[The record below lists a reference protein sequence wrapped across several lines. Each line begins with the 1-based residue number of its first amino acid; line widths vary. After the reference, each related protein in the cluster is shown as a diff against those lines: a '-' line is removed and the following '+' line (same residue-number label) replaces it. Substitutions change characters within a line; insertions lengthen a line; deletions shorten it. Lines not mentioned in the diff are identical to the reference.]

1 MDKEKYQLRYITLPK
16 EFYSDNRLNATE
28 LRVLAFIYS
37 YAGDKFYFGNENMAE
52 MFNVSERSITSAINS
67 LREYG
72 YIDTK
77 YDISAGGGKIR
88 YITRLAEV
96 FSSELK
102 KSSSQNGRVL
112 LHKDN
117 KKKENKKKEREHTK
131 VTKEYIQELQEKYSK
146 IDVSF
151 EWEKAR
157 DWKAARGKS
166 YKDERAFFRNWLRRA
181 KSFGN
186 VRPAPIKNPS
196 VLYESISDEQRLRGR
211 SVIEDAK
218 RKLGLGNSTPF
229 RAKQI

>member
-37 YAGDKFYFGNENMAE
+37 YTGDKFYFGNENMAE

-67 LREYG
+67 LRECG

-117 KKKENKKKEREHTK
+117 KKKENKKKERGHTK

-157 DWKAARGKS
+157 DWRAANGKVF
-166 YKDERAFFRNWLRRA
+166 KDERAFFRNWMRNARVY
-181 KSFGN
+181 GN
-186 VRPAPIKNPS
+186 VRPAPVKNT
-196 VLYESISDEQRLRGR
+196 VVNYADITDIQRESGR
-211 SVIEDAK
+211 KVIEKAK
-218 RKLGLGNSTPF
+218 RDLGVLNSALFGT
-229 RAKQI
+229 